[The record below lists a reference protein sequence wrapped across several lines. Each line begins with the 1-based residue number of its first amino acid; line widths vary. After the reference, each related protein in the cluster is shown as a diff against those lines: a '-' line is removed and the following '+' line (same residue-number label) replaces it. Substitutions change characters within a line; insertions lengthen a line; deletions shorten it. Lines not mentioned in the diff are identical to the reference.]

1 MPGCEWSRFVGGGR
15 RQVLLSGF
23 FEKSLVADF
32 LFAVELP
39 VHLVQPLYYVPYLP
53 LVYSHEA
60 VPPCELVE
68 LLRYEL
74 QG

>member
-1 MPGCEWSRFVGGGR
+1 M
-15 RQVLLSGF
+15 LLSGF

-39 VHLVQPLYYVPYLP
+39 VHLVQPPYYVPYLP
-53 LVYSHEA
+53 FVHSHEA